1 VPGPSSSGSYACPA
15 EAWVPRRQCRRPHGC
30 SEKEPLSN
38 AGGKA
43 RATEAEESRRCPP
56 DRPQVADQGRK
67 GIRWTRRNA
76 PDSGG
81 DQGSAETCLI
91 RLVLIPEVDADQPPL
106 LFQTD
111 HPIDLGVGTQ
121 VAISWSPKPHS
132 KRNMVALRQLPCCQ
146 KMMPEF
152 GRAIGR
158 EGRNAYAR
166 TSLSSEGVDHE
177 SRYGTRTGIL
187 GR

>member
-1 VPGPSSSGSYACPA
+1 MDNSEDMRPPPDPHYRHRFPA
-15 EAWVPRRQCRRPHGC
+15 EIISHAVWLYHVF
-30 SEKEPLSN
+30 SLSLRDVELLL
-38 AGGKA
+38 A
-43 RATEAEESRRCPP
+43 S
-56 DRPQVADQGRK
+56 
-67 GIRWTRRNA
+67 
-76 PDSGG
+76 G
-81 DQGSAETCLI
+81 DQGSAETGLI

-132 KRNMVALRQLPCCQ
+132 KRNMVALRQLTCCQ
-146 KMMPEF
+146 KVMPEF
-152 GRAIGR
+152 GKAIGR